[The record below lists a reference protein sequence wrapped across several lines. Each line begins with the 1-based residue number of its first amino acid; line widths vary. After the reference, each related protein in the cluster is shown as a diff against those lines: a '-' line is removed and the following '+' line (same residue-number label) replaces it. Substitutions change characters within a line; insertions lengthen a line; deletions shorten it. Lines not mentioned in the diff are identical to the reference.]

1 MWIIIAAIII
11 FIIFA
16 DSDTKPSANK
26 KGNTKTD
33 SRLHCTVNR
42 TGSYSS
48 ILNELEQIVS
58 LIAKRC
64 PWMKLHVLVIVSKIN
79 ASTCSVSFQIEDVS
93 LKRNNITFG
102 SEFQDKGDGSYE
114 CMRFETKQATGFTT
128 PEDVKKE
135 LLCQFNWSNI
145 STNIT
150 ELHVF
155 DHGDFTRTPMVTLRF
170 EAQYKE

>member
-26 KGNTKTD
+26 KGNTNTD

-42 TGSYSS
+42 TGSYS
-48 ILNELEQIVS
+48 
-58 LIAKRC
+58 
-64 PWMKLHVLVIVSKIN
+64 
-79 ASTCSVSFQIEDVS
+79 QIEDVY

-102 SEFQDKGDGSYE
+102 SEFQDRGDGSYE
-114 CMRFETKQATGFTT
+114 CMHFETKQATGFTT
-128 PEDVKKE
+128 PEAVKRE
-135 LLCQFNWSNI
+135 MLCQFNWSQI

-150 ELHVF
+150 ELKVLNY
-155 DHGDFTRTPMVTLRF
+155 GAFTHTPMVTLRF
-170 EAQYKE
+170 EAQYRD